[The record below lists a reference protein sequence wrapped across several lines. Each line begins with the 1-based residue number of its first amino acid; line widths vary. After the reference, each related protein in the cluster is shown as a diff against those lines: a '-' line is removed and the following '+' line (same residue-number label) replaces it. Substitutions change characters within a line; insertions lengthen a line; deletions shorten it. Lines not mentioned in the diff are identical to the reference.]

1 MANITVDETRLEEL
15 IEKAVQKHLKL
26 KFEDM
31 EEVRRSPAAAIVRL
45 ETRLDDIEKVMAT
58 KADIANLRS
67 EFSDRIGT
75 VARTLGERIGDVEKT
90 LVERIS
96 RLESSNKFMI
106 AMLLSI
112 FGAVVAT
119 LVKLFF
125 L

>member
-1 MANITVDETRLEEL
+1 MANITVDESRLEEL
-15 IEKAVQKHLKL
+15 IEKAVEKHLKL

-58 KADIANLRS
+58 KADIGNLRS
-67 EFSDRIGT
+67 ELNDRIGN
-75 VARTLGERIGDVEKT
+75 VEKT

-96 RLESSNKFMI
+96 RLESSNKFII
-106 AMLLSI
+106 AMPLSI